1 MMDAHRTPV
10 VAAVAQTIERDQLI
24 TNLELAERVAS
35 EVLAL
40 GTGLAARI
48 QRLTLVGA
56 LLAPAGHRPASELA
70 ARAQVSAPTAS
81 AHLAKLVDGGLVAA
95 EPRGRH
101 RYFRLADPAVAD
113 ALEALSVIAPTCPVR
128 SLREADRAA
137 GIRAARTCY
146 DHLAGRLGVA
156 LTEALEQRALI
167 ARRNGEFAVTARGE
181 RELDRLGLDLER
193 LRRERRSFARA
204 CLDWSERR
212 YHVAG
217 ALGAAIAGRCFEL
230 GWIERRGSGR
240 AVAVTSTGQVELKR
254 RFGLVPTGNT
264 S

>member
-1 MMDAHRTPV
+1 MITEVLTRYRRCMDGDV
-10 VAAVAQTIERDQLI
+10 DVAAAAGLI
-24 TNLELAERVAS
+24 GDRTRAAFL
-35 EVLAL
+35 LAL
-40 GTGLAARI
+40 SEAE
-48 QRLTLVGA
+48 A
-56 LLAPAGHRPASELA
+56 LPASELA
-70 ARAQVSAPTAS
+70 ARAEVSAPTAS

-113 ALEALSVIAPTCPVR
+113 ALEALSVIAPTRPVR

-146 DHLAGRLGVA
+146 DHLAGRLGVG

-167 ARRNGEFAVTARGE
+167 ARRNGEFVVTERGE
-181 RELDRLGLDLER
+181 RELDRLGLDLES
-193 LRRERRSFARA
+193 LRRGRRAFARA

-212 YHVAG
+212 YHLAG

-230 GWIERRGSGR
+230 GWIERRGNGR
-240 AVAVTSTGQVELKR
+240 AVAVTSAGQAELQR
-254 RFGLVPTGNT
+254 RFGLD
-264 S
+264 SDL